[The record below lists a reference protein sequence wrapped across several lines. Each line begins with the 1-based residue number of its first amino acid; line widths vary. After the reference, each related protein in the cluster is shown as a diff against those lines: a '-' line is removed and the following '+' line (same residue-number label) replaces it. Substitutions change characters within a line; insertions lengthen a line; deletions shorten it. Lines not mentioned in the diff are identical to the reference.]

1 MTSVHGI
8 TTGTIE
14 HDAVV
19 FEPPDANKP
28 SFVAF
33 NIFLDPH
40 PPGSD
45 RSQRVSVSLF
55 GSTIRKNIGNLTAG
69 RRVTVAGRVYP
80 KAAQARD
87 GRWYGELSI
96 ASGTVEFNG

>member
-14 HDAVV
+14 HDAVLV
-19 FEPPDANKP
+19 EPPNADKP

-33 NIFLDPH
+33 NLFLDPH
-40 PPGSD
+40 PPGNTH
-45 RSQRVSVSLF
+45 SQRVSVSLF
-55 GSTIRKNIGNLTAG
+55 GNTVCRDMG
-69 RRVTVAGRVYP
+69 RLVSGTRVTIHGRVYP
-80 KAAQARD
+80 KAVQARD

-96 ASGTVEFNG
+96 ACGTVEFSS